1 MLPEDIR
8 YEPISN
14 LADTLIVPKVTSGP
28 EVKFSSF
35 DPTNKLIYF
44 GKWLK
49 STESTDSEDQRE
61 KMLSLYFILFK
72 ICFSSNL
79 ILKIHSDDE
88 MIRAAKSS

>member
-14 LADTLIVPKVTSGP
+14 LVDTLIVPKVTSGP

-35 DPTNKLIYF
+35 DPTNKLIYL
-44 GKWLK
+44 GKWLN
-49 STESTDSEDQRE
+49 STKMTQKIKE
-61 KMLSLYFILFK
+61 KKMFSLYFILFK

-79 ILKIHSDDE
+79 ILKIHSEDE